1 VKTIDELIFNN
12 HENYK
17 EYLTLKSKMTKLR
30 LDKLK
35 SQISREK
42 KRLKLIIEKRENQ
55 IDELKLFKTGCEQD
69 IKFVSTEYS
78 YRRRINSLLK
88 KHSYL
93 SVAWDGDDDVYTTW
107 VYSNDF
113 EDSEDPNDPW
123 GDHHYCDS
131 YEEAYDRCLD
141 YIKYHNKASVSGGVQ

>member
-1 VKTIDELIFNN
+1 MKTIDELIFNN
-12 HENYK
+12 HGNYK

-55 IDELKLFKTGCEQD
+55 IDKLKLFKTECEQD
-69 IKFVSTEYS
+69 IEFVSTEYGF
-78 YRRRINSLLK
+78 RRRINSLLK

-93 SVAWDGDDDVYTTW
+93 
-107 VYSNDF
+107 
-113 EDSEDPNDPW
+113 
-123 GDHHYCDS
+123 
-131 YEEAYDRCLD
+131 R
-141 YIKYHNKASVSGGVQ
+141 